1 MKLNLF
7 AAEKQTFTIYL
18 LYGMLCK
25 WGNEE
30 RRGVWGFSPRSFL
43 KNCTFLCNLGA
54 GLLPFGALGQ
64 YPLIVFGTLHA
75 PLKGNGQGGSGGSPP
90 GKFFK
95 IATQKMHFET
105 VWYNMLQLL
114 LCIGNSTSCI
124 MTTYRHSRSSLLSQ
138 IGSCVSVAVHQRR
151 MFRFRFNPYRTTRN
165 YQILSRFSE
174 IITTFWYHL

>member
-1 MKLNLF
+1 MKKGGSGGSPPGVF
-7 AAEKQTFTIYL
+7 FEKLHIFVQF
-18 LYGMLCK
+18 G
-25 WGNEE
+25 
-30 RRGVWGFSPRSFL
+30 S
-43 KNCTFLCNLGA
+43 

-75 PLKGNGQGGSGGSPP
+75 RLKGNGQGGSGGSPP

-95 IATQKMHFET
+95 IATQKTHFET

-124 MTTYRHSRSSLLSQ
+124 MTTYRHSHSSLLSQ
-138 IGSCVSVAVHQRR
+138 IGSCVSVAVHQRC
-151 MFRFRFNPYRTTRN
+151 MFRFRFYPYRTTQN